1 MRPPERPGLMLT
13 YWQALISRACWIVR
27 SSRADSSVQTDGRLD
42 LAREF
47 GVVDD
52 VVPLERLFEEGQAEL
67 VDGLEGVEVV
77 QGVAGVAVDVEDGVG
92 EGTAYGAQHLDVP
105 AGAGLELD
113 AGEASVHG
121 ALDVGE
127 QVVEGV
133 QYPEVGAGDHVGV
146 GAAQEGV
153 QGNTRALAFEG
164 PPEDFDGGLGEAVA
178 LEGSQAGVQVG
189 GGVELAADDE
199 RAEDLADEVVDGAG
213 GLGHVVGGAEGGGLG
228 PGGDAVG
235 GGLDEHGVD
244 GVVFAVGGSPGIDE
258 RHADVV
264 DVEAVDSHPAL
275 RHG

>member
-1 MRPPERPGLMLT
+1 MPPIHTGTPWSRHMSWILRERVRAAGAAGLDVDVLAGVDF
-13 YWQALISRACWIVR
+13 QGLLDRAQL
-27 SSRADSSVQTDGRLD
+27 AGGLVQTDGRLD
-42 LAREF
+42 LPREF

-52 VVPLERLFEEGQAEL
+52 VVPLERLFEEGQSKL

-146 GAAQEGV
+146 GAAQEG
-153 QGNTRALAFEG
+153 
-164 PPEDFDGGLGEAVA
+164 
-178 LEGSQAGVQVG
+178 
-189 GGVELAADDE
+189 
-199 RAEDLADEVVDGAG
+199 GAG
-213 GLGHVVGGAEGGGLG
+213 EYPCACIRGSTRGLRWR
-228 PGGDAVG
+228 PWR
-235 GGLDEHGVD
+235 
-244 GVVFAVGGSPGIDE
+244 SRCP
-258 RHADVV
+258 
-264 DVEAVDSHPAL
+264 
-275 RHG
+275 